1 MIKKLTF
8 IIATMFMTSISIAQI
23 SKATNNTAAEAKKM
37 LDEVTT
43 KFKNYKTVEAAFTLT
58 IENSAGKNLGIKKGT
73 LSMKG
78 LKYKIKLTGQEM
90 YSDAS
95 NIWTYDQAANEVT
108 VNKYDPTSNSIT
120 PQKLFTNFYDKDF
133 SFKKNGIVKIG
144 SKSMIELELTPNDKT
159 KSFSK
164 VLIYI
169 DNGTINTTKVF
180 EKNGNRYTYS
190 IGNMKTNTPITDASF
205 VFDAKSHPN
214 VEVIDLR

>member
-1 MIKKLTF
+1 MIKKLIV
-8 IIATMFMTSISIAQI
+8 IIASIFMTTISIAQV
-23 SKATNNTAAEAKKM
+23 SKASNNTSAEAKKM

-58 IENSAGKNLGIKKGT
+58 IENPAGKNLGNKKGT
-73 LSMKG
+73 LTMKG
-78 LKYKIKLTGQEM
+78 LKYKIKLSGQEM

-108 VNKYDPTSNSIT
+108 INKYDPSSNSIT

-133 SFKKNGIVKIG
+133 SYKKNGLVKIG
-144 SKSMIELELTPNDKT
+144 SKSMNELELTPLDKS

-164 VLIYI
+164 ILIYI

-190 IGNMKTNTPITDASF
+190 VGNMKTNTPVPDASF

-214 VEVIDLR
+214 VEVVDLR